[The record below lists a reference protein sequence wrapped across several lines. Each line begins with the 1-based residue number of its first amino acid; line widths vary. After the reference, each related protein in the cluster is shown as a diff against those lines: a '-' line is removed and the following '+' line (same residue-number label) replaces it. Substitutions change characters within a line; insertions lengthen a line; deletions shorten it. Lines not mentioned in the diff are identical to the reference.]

1 MKTKL
6 ICFLLTYITNK
17 LSEAG
22 FLFKKQNLSPMMFRK
37 KSFID
42 LGKKIVLVALPI
54 LIEKAG
60 KGVREWAEKDSKM
73 I

>member
-1 MKTKL
+1 
-6 ICFLLTYITNK
+6 
-17 LSEAG
+17 
-22 FLFKKQNLSPMMFRK
+22 MFRK

-42 LGKKIVLVALPI
+42 LGKKIVLIALPI
-54 LIEKAG
+54 LIETAG

>member
-1 MKTKL
+1 
-6 ICFLLTYITNK
+6 
-17 LSEAG
+17 
-22 FLFKKQNLSPMMFRK
+22 MFRK

-42 LGKKIVLVALPI
+42 LGKKLVLVALPI

-60 KGVREWAEKDSKM
+60 KGVREWAEKDSKT

>member
-1 MKTKL
+1 
-6 ICFLLTYITNK
+6 
-17 LSEAG
+17 
-22 FLFKKQNLSPMMFRK
+22 MFRK
-37 KSFID
+37 KSFIN
-42 LGKKIVLVALPI
+42 LGKKIILIAVPM